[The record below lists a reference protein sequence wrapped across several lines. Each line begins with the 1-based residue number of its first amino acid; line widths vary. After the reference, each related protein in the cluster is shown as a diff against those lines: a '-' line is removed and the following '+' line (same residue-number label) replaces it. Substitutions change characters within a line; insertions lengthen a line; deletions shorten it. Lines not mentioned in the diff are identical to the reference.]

1 MVGGVG
7 VGKDLRRRALREPLL
22 GALKSDYLRPFVDL
36 VRSDTSLCMELR
48 GDYVNIYY
56 RGGNLVKIALQGST
70 DTAVAAFDRNY
81 FRVRGT
87 VAIPEVVDSLPRRLG
102 GREDVRQWLNAAPTL
117 KQAMDRRFG
126 EGPKDE
132 REFQQ
137 RILRDNNFGTV
148 ARSTDY
154 FICDIEYQNP
164 VGRFDMIAVHWP
176 STSADRKKNRDRDLA
191 FIEVKHGD
199 SALEGKAGLH
209 EHIKGVNKFA
219 ADSRKLDLLKNDM
232 VELFNHK
239 RTLDL
244 VDCGKNLQSFS
255 VRKPKL
261 ILALVNHDP
270 ASSKLRR
277 LLDECPESPHVEL
290 CVVTASLLGYGLYD
304 QGTHAVPEA
313 RKRFSDYI

>member
-1 MVGGVG
+1 MVGGIG
-7 VGKDLRRRALREPLL
+7 VSKDPRTRALREPLL
-22 GALKSDYLRPFVDL
+22 EALKSGYLKPFVEL
-36 VRSDTSLCMELR
+36 VKSDTSLCMELR
-48 GDYVNIYY
+48 GDCVNIYY
-56 RGGNLVKIALQGST
+56 RGGNLVKIALRGT
-70 DTAVAAFDRNY
+70 TNAAEAMFDKNY

-87 VAIPEVVDSLPRRLG
+87 TEIPEAVECLPKRLDG
-102 GREDVRQWLNAAPTL
+102 PEDVCQWLKTAPTL

-126 EGPKDE
+126 AGPKDE

-137 RILRDNNFGTV
+137 RILRDNNFGSI

-154 FICDIEYQNP
+154 FICDIEYENP
-164 VGRFDMIAVHWP
+164 FGRFDMIAAHWP
-176 STSADRKKNRDRDLA
+176 STSADRKKSHERDLA

-199 SALEGKAGLH
+199 NALTGKAGLH
-209 EHIKGVNKFA
+209 EHIKHVNKFA
-219 ADSRKLDLLKNDM
+219 ADTRKLDLLKSDM

-239 RTLDL
+239 RKLGL
-244 VDCGKNLQSFS
+244 VDCGKDLQSFS

-277 LLDECPESPHVEL
+277 LLDECPESQHVDL

-304 QGTHAVPEA
+304 QGIHAITEA
-313 RKRFSDYI
+313 RGRFSDYI